1 MLPAYSKRQSVL
13 EGRQSARTAA
23 AKESSSAK
31 QRVDQHVNGGLDLTC
46 EIFWSPANLFLF

>member
-31 QRVDQHVNGGLDLTC
+31 QCVDQHVNGGLDLTC
-46 EIFWSPANLFLF
+46 EIFWSPANLFLL